1 MKRMDLAVRTGYWP
15 LFRYH
20 PAEAAGTTPF
30 RLDSKPPSA
39 PLRDML
45 STEGRFAMLERS
57 DPERSAKLR
66 AGLQRD
72 VTERWSYYE
81 QLAGVE
87 RRMVVANGQVDEE
100 AARGED
106 AARGEEDEA

>member
-1 MKRMDLAVRTGYWP
+1 MRDSMKRMDLAVNTGYWP

-30 RLDSKPPSA
+30 RLDSKEPSVD
-39 PLRDML
+39 LRDML
-45 STEGRFAMLERS
+45 SAEGRFAMLERS
-57 DPERSAKLR
+57 DPERAGQLR

-72 VTERWSYYE
+72 ITERWRYYE

-87 RRMVVANGQVDEE
+87 RRLIVPDAEPGSDGGPSGGG
-100 AARGED
+100 AR
-106 AARGEEDEA
+106 